1 MIREIVMG
9 FTTQTFLFLF
19 FPVCIVIYYLFYLL
33 STRGPL
39 AKPLTKAQAP
49 DIILILISLFFY
61 NWAGVGEA
69 WKLVIYMAV
78 IYGMGWGIQFKR
90 DYVKKPKDDFGYYL
104 NDNETEDKKTPEEE
118 NLDPIEKRKR
128 EIKKRL
134 EEEQAAKQKEKW
146 WKKTDWISVGIIT
159 ACVSVVTFVLVYYKY
174 ADFITNLFT
183 FNFQDKKTSLVAPIG
198 ISFITFSAISYL
210 VDIRRGNADCKN
222 PIDCALYICFFP
234 KVISGP
240 IVLWKDF
247 KPQCGEKKLSLDMAF
262 EGVERIMIGFAKKLI
277 IADTFGACIAKT
289 AGVAID
295 VPTAWGMNFLF
306 MMQIYFDFSGY
317 SDIAIGLGKLL
328 GYDMQANFNF
338 PYLSTSITDF
348 WRRWHISLG
357 TWFKE
362 YIYIPLGG
370 SRKSTGRTLINL
382 AVVFLLTGLWHG
394 AGWTFIL
401 WGAING
407 LFRIL
412 EKLMENS
419 GFYEAIPSF
428 FKWLVTMAI
437 VYFCWIIFRFTDFK
451 ELIDWFKVMFGAKDQ
466 GTVPYTFLY
475 YFDWQIIAFAAV
487 AFFGSTILGIEKV
500 KDGCKAKRESSGA
513 MFFREL
519 LGVVLFAVAIM
530 FMVNSSYSPFMY
542 FQY

>member
-1 MIREIVMG
+1 
-9 FTTQTFLFLF
+9 
-19 FPVCIVIYYLFYLL
+19 
-33 STRGPL
+33 
-39 AKPLTKAQAP
+39 
-49 DIILILISLFFY
+49 
-61 NWAGVGEA
+61 
-69 WKLVIYMAV
+69 
-78 IYGMGWGIQFKR
+78 
-90 DYVKKPKDDFGYYL
+90 
-104 NDNETEDKKTPEEE
+104 
-118 NLDPIEKRKR
+118 
-128 EIKKRL
+128 
-134 EEEQAAKQKEKW
+134 
-146 WKKTDWISVGIIT
+146 
-159 ACVSVVTFVLVYYKY
+159 
-174 ADFITNLFT
+174 
-183 FNFQDKKTSLVAPIG
+183 
-198 ISFITFSAISYL
+198 
-210 VDIRRGNADCKN
+210 
-222 PIDCALYICFFP
+222 
-234 KVISGP
+234 
-240 IVLWKDF
+240 
-247 KPQCGEKKLSLDMAF
+247 
-262 EGVERIMIGFAKKLI
+262 
-277 IADTFGACIAKT
+277 
-289 AGVAID
+289 
-295 VPTAWGMNFLF
+295 

-328 GYDMQANFNF
+328 GYDMKENFNF

>member
-1 MIREIVMG
+1 MG

-19 FPVCIVIYYLFYLL
+19 FPACIVIYYLFYML

-49 DIILILISLFFY
+49 DIILILMSLFFY

-69 WKLVIYMAV
+69 WKLVIYMAAV
-78 IYGMGWGIQFKR
+78 YGMGWGIQFKR
-90 DYVKKPKDDFGYYL
+90 DYVKKPKEEFGYY
-104 NDNETEDKKTPEEE
+104 EPEPEEE
-118 NLDPIEKRKR
+118 PEEEILDPIEKRKR

-134 EEEQAAKQKEKW
+134 EEEQAKAEGEKKKW
-146 WKKTDWISVGIIT
+146 WKETDWIGVGIIT
-159 ACVSVVTFVLVYYKY
+159 ACVAIVTFILVYYKY

-183 FNFQDKKTSLVAPIG
+183 FDFSNKQTSLVAPIG

-210 VDIRRGNADCKN
+210 VDIRRGDADCKN
-222 PIDCALYICFFP
+222 PIDCALYLCFFP

-247 KPQCGEKKLSLDMAF
+247 KPQCGEKKLTLDKAF

-295 VPTAWGMNFLF
+295 VPTAWGINFLF

-328 GYDMQANFNF
+328 GYDMKENFNF
-338 PYLSTSITDF
+338 PYLSTSIKDF

-370 SRKSTGRTLINL
+370 SRKSTARTIINL

-394 AGWTFIL
+394 AGWTFIV
-401 WGAING
+401 WGLING

-428 FKWLVTMAI
+428 FKWLVTMVI
-437 VYFCWIIFRFTDFK
+437 VYFCWIVFRFTDFK
-451 ELIDWFKVMFGAKDQ
+451 ELIDWFKVMFGAKQQ
-466 GTVPYTFLY
+466 GSIPYTFLY
-475 YFDWQIIAFAAV
+475 YFDWQIIAFAV
-487 AFFGSTILGIEKV
+487 IAFFGSTILGIEKIQ
-500 KDGCKAKRESSGA
+500 DSCKNARESSGA

-519 LGVVLFAVAIM
+519 LGIVLFALAIM